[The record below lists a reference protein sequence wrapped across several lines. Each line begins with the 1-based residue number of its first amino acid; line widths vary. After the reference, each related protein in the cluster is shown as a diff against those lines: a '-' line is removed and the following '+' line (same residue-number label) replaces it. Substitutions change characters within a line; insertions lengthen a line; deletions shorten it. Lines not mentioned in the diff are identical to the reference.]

1 MGNLGHQ
8 PADEAVH
15 GRFAGTGGVLLA
27 TTEQKALLRS
37 MWGTVLWEAA
47 EREPDPEQKSLLRKA
62 AAYMAGIP

>member
-1 MGNLGHQ
+1 MDVNLKMKH
-8 PADEAVH
+8 VH
-15 GRFAGTGGVLLA
+15 GQIARCERALLP